1 MPPQRRYPDRPPLMV
16 KGGLVVARTMR
27 TKTLYNVTLNEILF
41 RKVKSDDSD
50 EISLREVAVNQ
61 VAVSTVLKRQVSLSI
76 ENK

>member
-1 MPPQRRYPDRPPLMV
+1 MV

-27 TKTLYNVTLNEILF
+27 TKTLYNVTRNEILF